1 MKELKPV
8 IHDEKNGLDYILVGD
23 YYIPLIQVPEEIRD
37 IGFYGSLRRN
47 YLKDYKKALYSQLML
62 TGKLWTYLADLNEIC
77 VVRRDQMMDR
87 LMETEGVTE
96 ELKGR
101 NQMEWIRRVNNIRN
115 RVDEVIL
122 NELVYV

>member
-1 MKELKPV
+1 MKELKPM

-23 YYIPLIQVPEEIRD
+23 YYIPLIRVTEETRD

-47 YLKDYKKALYSQLML
+47 YLKDYKQALYSQLML
-62 TGKLWTYLADLNEIC
+62 TGKLWTYLADFNEIC
-77 VVRRDQMMDR
+77 AERRDRMMDQI
-87 LMETEGVTE
+87 MEAEGVTE

-101 NQMEWIRRVNNIRN
+101 DQMEWLRRVNNIRN

-122 NELVYV
+122 NELGYV